1 MTTTPAGW
9 YPDPENTGQSRWWDG
24 ASWTEHRSAPY
35 ALNTSTDL
43 RAPEGV
49 RWNTVWIWLVVV
61 LPYIPSFGIFTIDW
75 SRMFDISSLSSGSSS
90 GPGQAA
96 MLSMM
101 LSPGYLFAVFGGMI
115 AYGLSV
121 WFAYLD
127 RRELER
133 RGVPRPFHWAWAFL
147 TYAVY
152 PIGRS
157 VVVRRR
163 TGHGISPMWVSI
175 ALMVLSLI
183 LGIVYVVYAM
193 STVFTQIGQYSG
205 SLTP

>member
-1 MTTTPAGW
+1 MNTTA
-9 YPDPENTGQSRWWDG
+9 
-24 ASWTEHRSAPY
+24 
-35 ALNTSTDL
+35 DL
-43 RAPEGV
+43 SAPEGA

-61 LPYIPSFGIFTIDW
+61 LPYIPSLGIFTIDW
-75 SRMFDISSLSSGSSS
+75 SGMFDLSNLRSSTGASE
-90 GPGQAA
+90 AA

-101 LSPGYLFAVFGGMI
+101 LSPGYLFAMFGGMI

-147 TYAVY
+147 SYSVY

-163 TGHGISPMWVSI
+163 TGHGISPMWVAIS
-175 ALMVLSLI
+175 LMVASFI
-183 LGIVYVVYAM
+183 LGIVYLTYVM
-193 STVFTQIGQYSG
+193 STVFTQLQGFSG